1 MLSQKVNSLTYSLL
15 KPVGSNKSV
24 KVGEAILYDLGGNVA
39 EYSNTGTYD
48 YSAYDFA
55 DPYDQKPVKSEH
67 VGFRV
72 VKE

>member
-1 MLSQKVNSLTYSLL
+1 M
-15 KPVGSNKSV
+15 GSNKSV
-24 KVGEAILYDLGGNVA
+24 KIGEAILYDLGGNVA
-39 EYSNTGTYD
+39 EYSTTGTYD

-55 DPYDQKPVKSEH
+55 DPYDQKPAKSEH